1 MANKIKVSFEIE
13 DSYNIQG
20 FRNFLKYVQSDDK
33 FELYIIS
40 NDDDSAL
47 ILRIGSNLGLDPS
60 KVIVCNFTQ
69 DKIQAIVDNKID
81 IHLDNLQSTIMLVQ
95 ETTSAYGI
103 LVTKNL
109 NKYYLE
115 PDYVIVFNRVVEEIE
130 SNAT

>member
-1 MANKIKVSFEIE
+1 MANKIRVSFEIE

-47 ILRIGSNLGLDPS
+47 IIKIGQNLGLDPS

-69 DKIQAIVDNKID
+69 DKIQAIIDNEID

-95 ETTSAYGI
+95 ETTDAYGV

-115 PDYVIVFNRVVEEIE
+115 PDYVIVFNRVVDEIE

>member
-69 DKIQAIVDNKID
+69 DKIQAIIDNKID

>member
-69 DKIQAIVDNKID
+69 DKIQAIVDNNIN

-95 ETTSAYGI
+95 ETTTAYGI

-130 SNAT
+130 SNAP

>member
-20 FRNFLKYVQSDDK
+20 FRNFLKYIQSDDK

-47 ILRIGSNLGLDPS
+47 ITKVGQNLGLDPS
-60 KVIVCNFTQ
+60 KVIICNFTQ
-69 DKIQAIVDNKID
+69 DKIQAIIDNNIN

-130 SNAT
+130 SNAP

>member
-47 ILRIGSNLGLDPS
+47 ITKVGQNLGLDPS
-60 KVIVCNFTQ
+60 KVIICNFTQ
-69 DKIQAIVDNKID
+69 DKIQAIIDNNIN

-130 SNAT
+130 SNAP

>member
-69 DKIQAIVDNKID
+69 DKIQAIIDNNIN

-130 SNAT
+130 SNAP

>member
-47 ILRIGSNLGLDPS
+47 IKRVGSNLGLDPS

-69 DKIQAIVDNKID
+69 DKIQAIIDNNIN

-130 SNAT
+130 SNAP

>member
-115 PDYVIVFNRVVEEIE
+115 PDYVIVFNRVVDEIE